1 MEGVMPTRILSL
13 FRNLLRKRTVEQALD
28 DELRSSV
35 ELLTEEKM
43 KDGHSQSAARRQA
56 LMELGGLD
64 QVKEEVRA
72 IRAGRLLEDFAKDVR
87 FAFRTLAK
95 SPGFTAVA
103 VLTLS
108 LGIGANTA
116 IFSIVHDVVFSPRP
130 YPNEAQVVQFYA
142 RDKKHP
148 GNFRLFSYPT
158 YANIR
163 EQSAVR
169 AAFSG
174 VLAHNVAMVSLGG
187 DKASRRA
194 FVDLVSSNYFR
205 TLEVPLVQGR
215 GFLPEEEK
223 PGSAPSVVIVSYLY
237 WKNSGFDPQLVG
249 NTIRVNERQFTVV
262 GITPKHFSGTAMI
275 FGPELYFP
283 LGDYDLLTNDFEAQA
298 KRSLE
303 RRDAYDLYVVGRLR
317 PGVSAAAAG
326 AALQIVAA
334 NLERALPTEQKD
346 QSLIIRPLPRTRTS
360 TYPTDESDLTVL
372 GLMLSSLAVI
382 VLFIACL
389 NLANLLLARGLAR
402 RKEIAIRLALGGG
415 RGRIIRQL
423 LTEGL
428 VLSLAGGVDGFLI
441 GLLSSD
447 LLAASLSAHMPVALF
462 LRGGADPAVFVATLG
477 FCALATLFF
486 ALGPALKLTR
496 PDLITDLKEQ
506 AGEDSAPRRHRWLP
520 RNPLVVAQVALS
532 LGLITAAGLFI
543 RGAFKAGGVR
553 TGFHADST
561 ILIEADAS
569 LGGYDQTRSLQL
581 YRAACDRL
589 AALPGVQAASIA
601 STVPFSLFTLNRPV
615 QRAGVR
621 PAVDTH
627 PTTADEGLAFNV
639 RWSSV
644 GADYFAA
651 MGLPLLRGR
660 EFTKIEAE
668 TPGAPPVAIVDE
680 VLAKKL
686 WPEGDA
692 LGQRIQWAESGTPTA
707 PGGGGS
713 GTMGASDDIA
723 RRPHD
728 PPSVEIV
735 GIVPATR
742 WEILQSGVGGQIY
755 VSFAQDFRSDAF
767 FLVRPA
773 PKIPGTDAAFLELLR
788 REVRSA
794 APGVPVFTMKTF
806 RQHFEG
812 NMQLWIVRA
821 GAAMVSLF
829 GGLALVLALVGV
841 YGVMAYAVVR
851 RTREIGI
858 RTALGAEPGAVLRM
872 ILREGLLMT
881 LGGAA
886 LGLLLALGIGRAFSG
901 VLYQVSPVDPVA
913 FTLAPAMLVATALLA
928 CWLPARRAAKVDPI
942 VALRNE

>member
-1 MEGVMPTRILSL
+1 
-13 FRNLLRKRTVEQALD
+13 VEQTLD
-28 DELRSSV
+28 DELESSV

-43 KDGHSQSAARRQA
+43 KDGLSRSAARRQA
-56 LMELGGLD
+56 LMELGGVE

-72 IRAGRLLEDFAKDVR
+72 IRAGRPLEDFAKDLR
-87 FAFRTLAK
+87 FAVRTLAK

-116 IFSIVHDVVFSPRP
+116 IFSVVHDFIFSPRP
-130 YPNEAQVVQFYA
+130 YPHEAQVVQVYTQ
-142 RDKKHP
+142 DKKHP
-148 GNFRLFSYPT
+148 SNFRAFSYPT
-158 YANIR
+158 YTDIR
-163 EQSAVR
+163 EQSAARDV
-169 AAFSG
+169 FSG
-174 VLAHNVAMVSLGG
+174 MLAHNMAMVSLGEG
-187 DKASRRA
+187 ETSRRA
-194 FVDLVSSNYFR
+194 FVGVVSSNYFR

-223 PGSAPSVVIVSYLY
+223 PGSAAPVVIASHLY
-237 WKNSGFDPQLVG
+237 WKKTGSDPQLVG
-249 NTIRVNERQFTVV
+249 KAIRVNERPFTVV
-262 GITPKHFSGTAMI
+262 GITPEHFTGTGMI

-283 LGDYDLLTNDFEAQA
+283 LGDYDLLTNDFQAGA

-303 RRDAYDLYVVGRLR
+303 RRDVYGLLFVGRLK

-326 AALQIVAA
+326 AVLQAVAA
-334 NLERALPTEQKD
+334 NLERALPVEQKD
-346 QSLIIRPLPRTRTS
+346 QTFIIRPLPRLS
-360 TYPTDESDLTVL
+360 TGGSPTDESGLTVI
-372 GLMLSSLAVI
+372 GLMLFALAAI
-382 VLFIACL
+382 VLFVACL
-389 NLANLLLARGLAR
+389 NLASVLLARGLAR
-402 RKEIAIRLALGGG
+402 RKEIAIRLALGSG
-415 RGRIIRQL
+415 RNRIIRQL

-428 VLSLAGGVDGFLI
+428 VLSLAGGAGGFLI

-447 LLAASLSAHMPVALF
+447 LLAASLGARMPVAVF

-496 PDLITDLKEQ
+496 ADLVSDLKEQ

-520 RNPLVVAQVALS
+520 RNPLVVGQVALS
-532 LGLITAAGLFI
+532 LGVITAAGLFT
-543 RGAFKAGGVR
+543 RGALKAGSVE
-553 TGFHADST
+553 TGFKADST

-569 LGGYDQTRSLQL
+569 LGGYDQIRSRQL

-601 STVPFSLFTLNRPV
+601 STVPFGLLALNRPV
-615 QRAGVR
+615 QRAGAKSG
-621 PAVDTH
+621 PDTH
-627 PTTADEGLAFNV
+627 ATTAAEGLAFNV

-644 GADYFAA
+644 GADYFTT

-660 EFTKIEAE
+660 AFTKIEAE
-668 TPGAPPVAIVDE
+668 VAGAPPVAVIDE

-686 WPEGDA
+686 WPESDA
-692 LGQRIQWAESGTPTA
+692 LGQHIQWAESGTPA
-707 PGGGGS
+707 AS
-713 GTMGASDDIA
+713 GAGNAMGVNDYVA
-723 RRPHD
+723 RRAGD
-728 PPSVEIV
+728 APSVEIV

-742 WEILQSGVGGQIY
+742 WELFQSELGGQIF
-755 VSFAQDFRSDAF
+755 VPFAQDFRSNVF
-767 FLVRPA
+767 FHVRTA
-773 PKIPGTDAAFLELLR
+773 PGAAGADAALFELIR

-794 APGVPVFTMKTF
+794 APGVPVFTVRTF
-806 RQHFEG
+806 RQHFDA

-821 GAAMVSLF
+821 GAALVSLF
-829 GGLALVLALVGV
+829 GGLALVLAVVGV

-858 RTALGAEPGAVLRM
+858 RTALGAEPGTVLRM

-886 LGLLLALGIGRAFSG
+886 LGFLLALGIGRAFSG
-901 VLYQVSPVDPVA
+901 MLYHVSPLDPVA
-913 FTLAPAMLVATALLA
+913 FTLAPAVLVATALLA
-928 CWLPARRAAKVDPI
+928 SWLPARRAAKVDPM

>member
-1 MEGVMPTRILSL
+1 MPRRILSL
-13 FRNLLRKRTVEQALD
+13 FRNLLRKQAVEQALD

-35 ELLTEEKM
+35 ELLAQEKIN
-43 KDGHSQSAARRQA
+43 DGFSPSAARRQA
-56 LMELGGLD
+56 LLELGGVE

-72 IRAGRLLEDFAKDVR
+72 IRAGRLLEDLARDLR

-95 SPGFTAVA
+95 SPGFIAVA

-116 IFSIVHDVVFSPRP
+116 IFSVVHDLVSSPRP
-130 YPNEAQVVQFYA
+130 YPDEAQVVQLYTQ
-142 RDKKHP
+142 DKRHP
-148 GNFRLFSYPT
+148 SNFRAFSYPT
-158 YANIR
+158 YTDVR
-163 EQSAVR
+163 EESAVS
-169 AAFSG
+169 AVFSG
-174 VLAHNVAMVSLGG
+174 VLAHSMAMVSIGEG
-187 DKASRRA
+187 ETSRRA
-194 FVDLVSSNYFR
+194 FVALVSSNYFR
-205 TLEVPLVQGR
+205 TLEVPPLRGR
-215 GFLPEEEK
+215 AFLPEEET
-223 PGSAPSVVIVSYLY
+223 PGSAVPVVIASYLY
-237 WKNSGFDPQLVG
+237 WKNTGFDPQLVG
-249 NTIRVNERQFTVV
+249 KAIRVNERPFTIV
-262 GITPKHFSGTAMI
+262 GITPEHFTGTMMI

-283 LGDYDLLTNDFEAQA
+283 LGDYDLLTNDFVAQA
-298 KRSLE
+298 KHTLE
-303 RRDAYDLYVVGRLR
+303 RRDGYALLLVGRLQ

-326 AALQIVAA
+326 AVLQTVAA
-334 NLERALPTEQKD
+334 NLERALPVEQKD
-346 QSLIIRPLPRTRTS
+346 QTFIIRPLPRLDTGS
-360 TYPTDESDLTVL
+360 GPTDESDLTVI
-372 GLMLSSLAVI
+372 GLMLFALAAI
-382 VLFIACL
+382 VLFVACL
-389 NLANLLLARGLAR
+389 NLAGVLLARGLAR
-402 RKEIAIRLALGGG
+402 RKEIAIRLALGSG
-415 RGRIIRQL
+415 RNRIIRQL

-428 VLSLAGGVDGFLI
+428 VVSLAGGAGGFLI

-447 LLAASLSAHMPVALF
+447 LLAASLGARMPVAVF

-496 PDLITDLKEQ
+496 ADLASDLKEQ

-520 RNPLVVAQVALS
+520 RNPLVVAQIALS
-532 LGLITAAGLFI
+532 LGLLTAAGLFI
-543 RGAFKAGGVR
+543 RGALKAGSVE
-553 TGFHADST
+553 TGFKADST

-569 LGGYDQTRSLQL
+569 LGGYDQTRSLPL

-589 AALPGVQAASIA
+589 AALPGVQYASIA
-601 STVPFSLFTLNRPV
+601 STVPFGLLTLNRPA
-615 QRAGVR
+615 QRAGAKSG
-621 PAVDTH
+621 PDTH
-627 PTTADEGLAFNV
+627 PTTAADGLAFKA

-644 GADYFAA
+644 GADYFAT

-660 EFTKIEAE
+660 AFSKIEAA
-668 TPGAPPVAIVDE
+668 TPGAPPVAIIDE

-707 PGGGGS
+707 PGGSGS
-713 GTMGASDDIA
+713 GTMGVSDDIA
-723 RRPHD
+723 RRAGD

-742 WEILQSGVGGQIY
+742 WDMFQTVVGGQIF
-755 VSFAQDFRSDAF
+755 VPFAQDYRSNVF
-767 FLVRPA
+767 FHVRAA
-773 PKIPGTDAAFLELLR
+773 PGAAGADAALFELLR

-794 APGVPVFTMKTF
+794 APGVPIFTVKTF
-806 RQHFEG
+806 RQHFDT

-829 GGLALVLALVGV
+829 GGLALVLAVVGV

-858 RTALGAEPGAVLRM
+858 RTALGAEPGTVLRM

-886 LGLLLALGIGRAFSG
+886 LGFLLALGIGRLFSG
-901 VLYQVSPVDPVA
+901 MLYHVSPLDPVA

-928 CWLPARRAAKVDPI
+928 SWLPARRAAKVDPM
-942 VALRNE
+942 VPLRNE